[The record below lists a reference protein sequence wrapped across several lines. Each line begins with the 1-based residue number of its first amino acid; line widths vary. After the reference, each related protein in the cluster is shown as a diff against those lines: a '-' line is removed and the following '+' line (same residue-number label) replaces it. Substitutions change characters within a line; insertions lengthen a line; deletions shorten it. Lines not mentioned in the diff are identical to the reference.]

1 MFLEVSVIFLDS
13 FCIDS
18 SENLNLF
25 DILILN
31 QLDLNIVI
39 RGEKSKI
46 KVLEQVLFQI
56 LVFCGTKIVKSF
68 DFVQLLASFWVEFVW
83 NADDRGVDI
92 TLLGHLIHK
101 SMRICN
107 WVITNISQHQNS
119 VLDATLFR
127 VVFVV
132 KIC

>member
-39 RGEKSKI
+39 RREKSKI
-46 KVLEQVLFQI
+46 KVLEQVLF
-56 LVFCGTKIVKSF
+56 
-68 DFVQLLASFWVEFVW
+68 
-83 NADDRGVDI
+83 
-92 TLLGHLIHK
+92 
-101 SMRICN
+101 
-107 WVITNISQHQNS
+107 
-119 VLDATLFR
+119 
-127 VVFVV
+127 
-132 KIC
+132 